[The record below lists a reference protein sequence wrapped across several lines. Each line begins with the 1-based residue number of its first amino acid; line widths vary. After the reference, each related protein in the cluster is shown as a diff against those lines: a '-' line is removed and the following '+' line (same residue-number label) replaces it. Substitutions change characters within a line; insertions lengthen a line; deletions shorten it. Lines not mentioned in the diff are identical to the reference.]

1 MNNLLI
7 KQVEDTFLSLDS
19 DIIKEGIAWY
29 PQANKK
35 VREVAHSLN
44 LPVKLVAE
52 VVSILSPAQ
61 LWENNVAEAHK
72 LLFSLKYEPEQIE
85 KLTFTTYRSNVEKA
99 IRVYNK
105 EQVLND
111 EKSGFKT
118 YSFAKNLLLDSSR
131 VTIDRHMLKIAD
143 IEKLLNVK
151 SLTKKA
157 YGEFE
162 EAIQKVA
169 KKYSLKGYEL
179 QAMLWL
185 KLRDEA

>member
-7 KQVEDTFLSLDS
+7 KEIENIFLKLDPEV
-19 DIIKEGIAWY
+19 IQEGIKWY
-29 PQANKK
+29 PDANKK
-35 VREVAHSLN
+35 IREVAHSLE

-72 LLFSLKYEPEQIE
+72 LLFSLKYEPEQID

-105 EQVLND
+105 EQVLTD

-151 SLTKKA
+151 SLTKRA
-157 YGEFE
+157 YSDFE
-162 EAIQKVA
+162 EGILKVA

-179 QAMLWL
+179 QAALWIHAREL
-185 KLRDEA
+185 